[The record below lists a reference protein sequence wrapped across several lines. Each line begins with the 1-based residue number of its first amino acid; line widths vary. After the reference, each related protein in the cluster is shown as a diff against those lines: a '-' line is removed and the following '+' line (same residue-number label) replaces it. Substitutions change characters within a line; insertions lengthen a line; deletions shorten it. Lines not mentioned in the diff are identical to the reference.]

1 MREGK
6 QPGWEGGVY
15 QQMREKLISARPQAL
30 GTAEDHHR
38 AATPGDRDLPPPTD
52 EFGQFVSTA
61 EVDWS
66 ERESVIE
73 YLVAYSRLLA
83 GGHQPRDPR
92 AHRLSGSGERA
103 MTDSEKTTATV
114 EGLVEV
120 ARRTTTQHAAPAA
133 ASGAGSPPGGS
144 AARTS

>member
-92 AHRLSGSGERA
+92 AHRLSGSGQRA
-103 MTDSEKTTATV
+103 MTDSGEDH
-114 EGLVEV
+114 GHSRG
-120 ARRTTTQHAAPAA
+120 ARRGSQAHHDPARGPRRGIGCRVAA
-133 ASGAGSPPGGS
+133 G
-144 AARTS
+144 R